1 MAVSF
6 DGKPFEYRNPKA
18 YNTGQGFGGRAKP
31 YNRYAV
37 DYLNPLYDYSE
48 GRVADAASYLG
59 IKNINSARE
68 AEAVLQQIRNPGPSK
83 AQQQA
88 EAQRQQA
95 ADQARRAAE
104 QSQADIARQL
114 KIIQE
119 EKSAVSKMMTDY
131 SDMLIRE
138 AEARKK
144 AQEEERL
151 ALRTDRANLAR
162 AGKAGSLQIQP
173 AGSTPRT
180 AGTQQF
186 RRRAVQFGGG
196 TPYTGLSQISS
207 GMVNV

>member
-6 DGKPFEYRNPKA
+6 DGKSYEYRNPKA

-37 DYLNPLYDYSE
+37 DYLNPLYDYSK
-48 GRVADAASYLG
+48 GQVADAASYLG

-68 AEAVLQQIRNPGPSK
+68 TEAVLQQIRNPGSSK

-95 ADQARRAAE
+95 AA
-104 QSQADIARQL
+104 QSQSDIARQL

-119 EKSAVSKMMTDY
+119 EKSAVAKMQQDY

-144 AQEEERL
+144 AQEEEK
-151 ALRTDRANLAR
+151 AMFRARQANQAMAGR
-162 AGKAGSLQIQP
+162 AGALQIQG
-173 AGSTPRT
+173 AGTTPRT

-186 RRRAVQFGGG
+186 RRRKAQFGTT
-196 TPYTGLSQISS
+196 TPYTGLSTIQS

>member
-1 MAVSF
+1 MSVSF
-6 DGKPFEYRNPKA
+6 DGKPYEYRDPKSFNA
-18 YNTGQGFGGRAKP
+18 GARRGGGNT

-37 DYLNPLYDYSE
+37 DYLNPLYDYSK

-83 AQQQA
+83 SQQQA
-88 EAQRQQA
+88 ESQRQQA
-95 ADQARRAAE
+95 AA

-119 EKSAVSKMMTDY
+119 EKSAVAKMQQDY

-144 AQEEERL
+144 AQEEEK
-151 ALRTDRANLAR
+151 AMFRARQANQAMAGR
-162 AGKAGSLQIQP
+162 AGALQIQG
-173 AGSTPRT
+173 AGTTPRT

-186 RRRAVQFGGG
+186 RRRKAQFGTT
-196 TPYTGLSQISS
+196 TPYTGLSTIQS

>member
-6 DGKPFEYRNPKA
+6 DGKSYEYRNPKA

-31 YNRYAV
+31 YNRFAI
-37 DYLNPLYDYSE
+37 DYLNPLYDYSK
-48 GRVADAASYLG
+48 GQVADAAAALG
-59 IKNINSARE
+59 IKNINRPGE
-68 AEAVLQQIRNPGPSK
+68 AEAVLQQIRNPGPS
-83 AQQQA
+83 
-88 EAQRQQA
+88 EAQRRAEQQRQQSA
-95 ADQARRAAE
+95 A

-119 EKSAVSKMMTDY
+119 EKSAVAKMQQDY

-151 ALRTDRANLAR
+151 ALRTESANLAR

-173 AGSTPRT
+173 AGTTPRT

-186 RRRAVQFGGG
+186 RRRKAQFGAT
-196 TPYTGLSQISS
+196 TPYTGLSTIQS

>member
-6 DGKPFEYRNPKA
+6 DGKSYEYRNPKA

-31 YNRYAV
+31 SNRYAV
-37 DYLNPLYDYSE
+37 DYLNPLYDYSK
-48 GRVADAASYLG
+48 GQVTDAASYLG

-68 AEAVLQQIRNPGPSK
+68 AEAVLQQIRNPGSSK

-95 ADQARRAAE
+95 AA
-104 QSQADIARQL
+104 QSQSDIARQL

-119 EKSAVSKMMTDY
+119 EKSAVAKMQQDY

-144 AQEEERL
+144 AQEEEK
-151 ALRTDRANLAR
+151 AMFRARQANQAMAGR
-162 AGKAGSLQIQP
+162 AGALQIQG
-173 AGSTPRT
+173 AGTTPRT

-186 RRRAVQFGGG
+186 RRRKAQFGTT
-196 TPYTGLSQISS
+196 TPYTGLSTIQS